1 MLSLSDFAQIVSV
14 LEQSSYAS
22 NDEDDGMHHG
32 TKIGVEG
39 GQEELF

>member
-1 MLSLSDFAQIVSV
+1 V

-22 NDEDDGMHHG
+22 ADEDDGVYKG

-39 GQEELF
+39 G